1 MGIDDRNRIA
11 FGGEGLERLSASR
24 VCVVGLGGVG
34 AAAALD
40 LVRAGVGTVVAVDF
54 DTVQE
59 SNLNRLAFGF
69 GEFVGKP
76 KIDAFA
82 ELAER
87 IRSGCRVETVGAL
100 VRGDDP
106 GSYLPDACDVWLDC
120 IDTLNAKVNLVAWL
134 LSGGRLFVSS
144 MGTAGRLAPERLR
157 VSSAWDVAGDPLA
170 HRVRQRLRRLG
181 ATGDFTA
188 VWSDEPPIPPASP
201 DDGSTPGELRDGA
214 RVRAVQGSSPF
225 VPQAAGHLMASVA
238 VRMLL
243 GLWTAPSRSVARSVP
258 RGARTEGATA

>member
-11 FGGEGLERLSASR
+11 FGDEGLERLAASR

-54 DTVQE
+54 DSVQD

-69 GEFVGKP
+69 AEFVGRP
-76 KIDAFA
+76 KVEAFA
-82 ELAER
+82 ELALR

-106 GSYLPDACDVWLDC
+106 GSYLPSSCDAWLDC
-120 IDTLNAKVNLVAWL
+120 IDTLNAKVNLIAWL
-134 LSGGRLFVSS
+134 LSRGERFVSS

-157 VSSAWDVAGDPLA
+157 VSSAWDVTGDPLA
-170 HRVRQRLRRLG
+170 QRVRQRLRRLG
-181 ATGDFTA
+181 ATADFPA
-188 VWSDEPPIPPASP
+188 VWSDEPPVPPALP
-201 DDGSTPGELRDGA
+201 ADGSTPGELRDGA

-225 VPQAAGHLMASVA
+225 VPQAAGHLMASIA
-238 VRMLL
+238 VRMAL
-243 GLWTAPSRSVARSVP
+243 GLWRPPVRAILAPMRT
-258 RGARTEGATA
+258 RGTST